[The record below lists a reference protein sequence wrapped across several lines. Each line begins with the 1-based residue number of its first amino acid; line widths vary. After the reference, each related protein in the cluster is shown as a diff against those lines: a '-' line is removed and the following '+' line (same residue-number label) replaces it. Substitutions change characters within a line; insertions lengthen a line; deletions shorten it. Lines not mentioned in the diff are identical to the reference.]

1 MIKIDGIKKSYDKSK
16 SVLKGVNLEVGR
28 GEIFGLLGA
37 NGAGKTTLIKIM
49 TGLLNADSGDI
60 LLDGKSMDKDNV
72 ATKKIFYFMPD
83 NYEVYTSITGREWIK
98 FVCSF
103 YDLKE
108 EDYVDKVEKIAKKFE
123 MEKAIDVLIGKYS
136 FGMKN

>member
-49 TGLLNADSGDI
+49 RIVET
-60 LLDGKSMDKDNV
+60 
-72 ATKKIFYFMPD
+72 FYWT
-83 NYEVYTSITGREWIK
+83 EKAWIK
-98 FVCSF
+98 IMWQRKRYFTLCQ
-103 YDLKE
+103 
-108 EDYVDKVEKIAKKFE
+108 II
-123 MEKAIDVLIGKYS
+123 MRCTPVLLEGN
-136 FGMKN
+136 G